1 MSQKDADDEQ
11 EFMAL
16 LGQVHHADMPEVMQ
30 ALFEICNPASII
42 KPPMQ
47 LTKSDY
53 ASMI

>member
-16 LGQVHHADMPEVMQ
+16 LGQVPTADMPEVMQ

-42 KPPMQ
+42 KPPVQ
-47 LTKSDY
+47 LTQSY
-53 ASMI
+53 CASMI